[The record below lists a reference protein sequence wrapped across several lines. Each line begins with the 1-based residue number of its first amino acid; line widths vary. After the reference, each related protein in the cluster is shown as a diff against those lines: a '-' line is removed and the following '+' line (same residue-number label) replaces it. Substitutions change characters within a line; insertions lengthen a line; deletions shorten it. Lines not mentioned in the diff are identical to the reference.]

1 MQLESSCLHR
11 TILQDGWTT
20 LGLLSR
26 RRRQLCSFPQQ
37 TKRRSQHQRRCEHHI
52 SASKCGWAEN
62 STGRRQ
68 RSGQSCVLIID
79 PSPLT
84 PTQDAAVA
92 AAAVLNLV
100 DPAMTGIGG
109 DAFALFY
116 NSKETKVHALNGS
129 GRSAEGATL
138 DDVCHDLGITNRPY
152 GIIPTTSAVA
162 VTVPGGAAA
171 WVDIVERFGSK
182 SLSMAQVL
190 APAIE
195 LAEDGCPI
203 SEIAS
208 YFVGDSFVSPGRIR
222 LTRRLVDRHRGGA
235 PEKAEWRGASE
246 EGPGCPRGLQGSP
259 SGRGLSKSA
268 LSFHISATG

>member
-1 MQLESSCLHR
+1 
-11 TILQDGWTT
+11 
-20 LGLLSR
+20 
-26 RRRQLCSFPQQ
+26 
-37 TKRRSQHQRRCEHHI
+37 
-52 SASKCGWAEN
+52 
-62 STGRRQ
+62 
-68 RSGQSCVLIID
+68 
-79 PSPLT
+79 
-84 PTQDAAVA
+84 
-92 AAAVLNLV
+92 
-100 DPAMTGIGG
+100 MTGIGG

-116 NSKETKVHALNGS
+116 NSSEKKVHALNGS
-129 GRSAEGATL
+129 GRSAEDATL

-195 LAEDGCPI
+195 LAEDGSPI

-208 YFVGDSFVSPGRIR
+208 YFVSDSFVSPGRFR
-222 LTRRLVDRHRGGA
+222 LTRRAVDRHRGGA
-235 PEKAEWRGASE
+235 PEKAEWSGAPE
-246 EGPGCPRGLQGSP
+246 KGPGGSRGLQSTP